1 MTVMDNTAARSGNA
15 WVNTL
20 IVLVCVA
27 LTIAVLGVILR
38 VLEANSTEIGQ
49 WIDSQVY
56 FWSDPTGYRQGKY
69 RLAPSSAPA
78 VFFYEQMYNSYS
90 LRFDNWPLLGLSTA
104 VILRF
109 FFPMSRRKTWR
120 FTVQMFWLGLGVVSS
135 CLTAPVAAIMFVA
148 GGIVSVFMSP
158 IMFMIGMA
166 SMASSGPHVKSDPEF
181 MRSIFWGPLTM
192 IDAVLIMIIPAGILL
207 TALAWLAF
215 TLRKS

>member
-27 LTIAVLGVILR
+27 LTAAVLGVIFRYL
-38 VLEANSTEIGQ
+38 ADHSWEIEN

-56 FWSDPTGYRQGKY
+56 FWSDPQGYRRGKY
-69 RLAPSSAPA
+69 KLAPNTTAAISFNNMLWYVYALRMHDWPVIGVVVA
-78 VFFYEQMYNSYS
+78 V
-90 LRFDNWPLLGLSTA
+90 
-104 VILRF
+104 VLRF

-148 GGIVSVFMSP
+148 GGIVAAWMAP
-158 IMFMIGMA
+158 AMLIAMIG
-166 SMASSGPHVKSDPEF
+166 SGARYSNPDPAIV
-181 MRSIFWGPLTM
+181 RSIFWGPLTM
-192 IDAVLIMIIPAGILL
+192 IDAVLIMVIPVAILL
-207 TALAWLAF
+207 SAWAWLAWTF
-215 TLRKS
+215 RKS